1 MKNKALLAYFSVTL
15 LTVSISLAQAPN
27 LGTAS
32 SFALFTANGAFSNT
46 GASTVTGDIGT
57 AVGAFS
63 GFPPGTVSGQT
74 RLPGSSEANQATTDV
89 MNAYNS
95 LNTLTCATTIL
106 AELGGQTLAPGIYCQ
121 PTADATSLNG
131 TLTLSGAGIFIIK
144 LNSALTTATNSTI
157 LLTNGASA
165 CNVFF
170 QVNGAATL
178 GTGSAFRGTIVAT
191 GAIVLGTQAL
201 LEGRGLS
208 TTGAIT
214 LNNNVVT
221 VTNSS
226 LSISVV
232 ASSCAPATNQYS
244 ISGTISSTSASAATV
259 TLTDGTTSTT
269 VVVGAGDTS
278 TPYSLTGLLSGTG
291 SHTVAVS
298 CAGNSA
304 SATYVAPASC
314 TASSASLG
322 GTAYADNNGNGV
334 SDGGDTPISGVTA
347 TLLNGTNTPIAS
359 TATNASGQY
368 SFTGLTPGV
377 PYSVSFT
384 TPAGFSATTPTT
396 SGPVTLAAGENNTGS
411 SAGFQPVSGSGTP
424 LLAVSVT
431 PGATQVATNQYT
443 LTGVVSLTGATA
455 GSLTI
460 TDGAITTTVSV
471 TAGQTSAAFSL
482 TGLPSGSE
490 SHTVSVSGAGYTPAT
505 VTYMAPALVTPA
517 APSLSVQ
524 TYVSASNA
532 VPGDVLTYSIVLTNS
547 GSTTATTTVRDSL
560 SAGGT
565 YILNSA
571 IPPAGTSFTPG
582 QPISMWNVP
591 IIGAGQSLT
600 LIFQAS
606 VDASGIL
613 YNVVTIPGDTAKIC
627 TSIPVKLCLGDEYT
641 LTVPAGR
648 GSYRWYRNGILIPNQ
663 TTNVLVVT
671 QAGSYSLGLDNA
683 NGSCPDFSC
692 CPFIVEEDALPSYQ
706 AVAIGATCV
715 DNNPQN
721 NGQLVLSNFVSGHT
735 YQYSLG
741 AAFNPAASLSGPPKT
756 IPANGVILTTLPNSV
771 ASQSYTVR
779 VYNASGCYVDQ
790 TVMVQPTIC
799 TCPADVCIP
808 FTLTRTKRH

>member
-1 MKNKALLAYFSVTL
+1 MKSKAIFICLAVTL
-15 LTVSISLAQAPN
+15 ISVRIGLAQAPD

-63 GFPPGTVSGQT
+63 GFPPGTVSGQV
-74 RLPGSSEANQATTDV
+74 RLPGSSEANQAATDV

-95 LNTLTCATTIL
+95 LSPLTCGTTIL
-106 AELGGQTLAPGIYCQ
+106 AELGGQILAPGVYCQ
-121 PTADATSLNG
+121 PTANATSLNG
-131 TLTLSGAGIFIIK
+131 TLTLSGAGIYVIK

-165 CNVFF
+165 CTVFF
-170 QVNGAATL
+170 QVNGAVTL
-178 GTGSAFRGTIVAT
+178 GTGSAFRGTILAT

-208 TTGAIT
+208 TAGAIT

-226 LSISVV
+226 LSINVV
-232 ASSCAPATNQYS
+232 ASSCAPATNQYA
-244 ISGTISSTSASAATV
+244 ISGTISSTSTLAATV
-259 TLTDGTTSTT
+259 TLTDGAASTT
-269 VVVGAGDTS
+269 VAIGAGATS
-278 TPYSLTGLLSGTG
+278 TPYSLTGLVSGTG
-291 SHTVAVS
+291 SHTVSVS

-304 SATYVAPASC
+304 SAIYTAPASC
-314 TASSASLG
+314 TTSTASLG
-322 GTAYADNNGNGV
+322 GTVYADNNGNGV
-334 SDGGDTPISGVTA
+334 SDGGDTPLAGVTA
-347 TLLNGTNTPIAS
+347 TLLNGTNVPITA

-384 TPAGFSATTPTT
+384 TPAGYSATTPTT
-396 SGPVTLAAGENNTGS
+396 VGPVTLAAGENNTGS
-411 SAGFQPVSGSGTP
+411 SAGFQPVSGVGTP
-424 LLAVSVT
+424 MLAVSVT
-431 PGATQVATNQYT
+431 PGASQSATNQYT
-443 LTGVVSLTGATA
+443 LTGVISLTAAPA
-455 GSLTI
+455 GSLTV
-460 TDGAITTTVSV
+460 TDGLITTTVSV

-482 TGLPSGSE
+482 TGLAAGSGT
-490 SHTVSVSGAGYTPAT
+490 HTVSVGGAGYTPAII
-505 VTYMAPALVTPA
+505 TYVAPASVVPA

-532 VPGDVLTYSIVLTNS
+532 VPGDILTYSVVLTNS

-565 YILNSA
+565 YLLNSA
-571 IPPAGTSFTPG
+571 IPPAGTTFSPG
-582 QPISMWNVP
+582 QPISMWYIP
-591 IIGAGQSLT
+591 IINAGQSLT
-600 LIFQAS
+600 LTFQAS
-606 VDASGIL
+606 VEASGIL

-627 TSIPVKLCLGDEYT
+627 TSIPVKLCIGDEYT

-648 GSYRWYRNGILIPNQ
+648 GNYRWYRNGVLIPGQ
-663 TTNVLVVT
+663 TTNVLVVS

-692 CPFIVEEDALPSYQ
+692 CPFIVEEDVLPAYQ
-706 AVAIGATCV
+706 AVASGATCIGS
-715 DNNPQN
+715 NPQN
-721 NGQLVLSNFVSGHT
+721 NGQLVLSNFNPGHT

-741 AAFNPAASLSGPPKT
+741 TVFNAAASLSGSPKT
-756 IPANGVILTTLPNSV
+756 IPVNGVLSTTLPNSA

-779 VYNASGCYVDQ
+779 VYNSSGCYVDQ
-790 TVMVQPTIC
+790 TVTIPPTAC
-799 TCPADVCIP
+799 SCPADVCVP
-808 FTLTRTKRH
+808 FTLTRTKRR

>member
-15 LTVSISLAQAPN
+15 LSVSISLAQAPN

-57 AVGAFS
+57 ALGAFS

-74 RLPGSSEANQATTDV
+74 RLPGSSEANQAATDV

-95 LNTLTCATTIL
+95 LGPLTCATTIL
-106 AELGGQTLAPGIYCQ
+106 AELGGQTLAPGVYCQ

-131 TLTLSGAGIFIIK
+131 TLTLSGAGVYVIK

-178 GTGSAFRGTIVAT
+178 GTGSVFKGTILAT
-191 GAIVLGTQAL
+191 GAIALGTQAS

-208 TTGAIT
+208 TAGAIS
-214 LNNNVVT
+214 LNTNVVT

-226 LSISVV
+226 LSINVA
-232 ASSCAPATNQYS
+232 ASSCVPATNQYS
-244 ISGTISSTSASAATV
+244 ISGIISSTSSSAATV
-259 TLTDGTTSTT
+259 TLTDGTVSAT
-269 VVVGAGDTS
+269 VAVGAGDTS
-278 TPYSLTGLLSGTG
+278 TPYSLTGLVSGTG
-291 SHTVAVS
+291 SHTVVVS
-298 CAGNSA
+298 CAGSSGN
-304 SATYVAPASC
+304 ATYVAPASC
-314 TASSASLG
+314 TTSSASLG
-322 GTAYADNNGNGV
+322 GTVYADNNGNGV
-334 SDGGDTPISGVTA
+334 SDGGDTPIASVTA
-347 TLLNGTNTPIAS
+347 TLLNGANTPIAS
-359 TATNASGQY
+359 TATNASGLY
-368 SFTGLTPGV
+368 SFTGLTPGI

-396 SGPVTLAAGENNTGS
+396 SGPVTLAAGENNTGL
-411 SAGFQPVSGSGTP
+411 SAGFKPASGSGSP
-424 LLAVSVT
+424 MLAVSVT
-431 PGATQVATNQYT
+431 PGATQAATNQYT
-443 LTGVVSLTGATA
+443 LTGVISLTGATA
-455 GSLTI
+455 GSLTV
-460 TDGAITTTVSV
+460 TDGATTTTVSV
-471 TAGQTSAAFSL
+471 TAGQTSATFSL
-482 TGLPSGSE
+482 TGLPSGSG

-505 VTYMAPALVTPA
+505 ITYMAPVSVT
-517 APSLSVQ
+517 PSLSVQ
-524 TYVSASNA
+524 TFVSASNA
-532 VPGDVLTYSIVLTNS
+532 VPGDVLTYSVVLTNS

-565 YILNSA
+565 YIPNSA

-582 QPISMWNVP
+582 QPISTWNVP

-600 LIFQAS
+600 LTFQAS

-663 TTNVLVVT
+663 TTNELVVS
-671 QAGSYSLGLDNA
+671 QAGSYSLGLENA

-706 AVAIGATCV
+706 AVASGATCV

-721 NGQLVLSNFVSGHT
+721 NGQLVLSNFVPGHT

-741 AAFNPAASLSGPPKT
+741 TAFNITASLSGLPKT
-756 IPANGVILTTLPNSV
+756 IPVNGVISTTLPNSAV
-771 ASQSYTVR
+771 SQSYTVR

-790 TVMVQPTIC
+790 TVTIPPTLC
-799 TCPADVCIP
+799 TCPADVCVP

>member
-15 LTVSISLAQAPN
+15 LSVSISLAQAPN

-32 SFALFTANGAFSNT
+32 SFALFTANGAFSST

-57 AVGAFS
+57 AVGDLS
-63 GFPPGTVSGQT
+63 GFPPGTVNGQT
-74 RLPGSSEANQATTDV
+74 RLPGSSEANLAATDV

-95 LNTLTCATTIL
+95 LSSLTCATTIL
-106 AELGGQTLAPGIYCQ
+106 PELGGQTLAPGIYCQ
-121 PTADATSLNG
+121 PTANATSLNG
-131 TLTLSGAGIFIIK
+131 TLTLSGAGIYIIK

-165 CNVFF
+165 CTVFF
-170 QVNGAATL
+170 QVNGAVAL
-178 GTGSAFRGTIVAT
+178 GTGSAFKGTILAT
-191 GAIVLGTQAL
+191 GAIFLSTQAS

-208 TTGAIT
+208 IAGAIA
-214 LNNNVVT
+214 LSNNVVT

-226 LSISVV
+226 LSINVV

-244 ISGTISSTSASAATV
+244 ISGTISSTSGSAATV
-259 TLTDGTTSTT
+259 TLTDGTVSTT
-269 VVVGAGDTS
+269 VAVGTGETS
-278 TPYSLTGLLSGTG
+278 TPYNLTGLMSGTG

-304 SATYVAPASC
+304 SATYMAPASC

-334 SDGGDTPISGVTA
+334 SDGGDTPIAGVTA
-347 TLLNGTNTPIAS
+347 TLLNGTNTPITS
-359 TATNASGQY
+359 IATSVSGQY

-384 TPAGFSATTPTT
+384 TPAGYSATTPTT
-396 SGPVTLAAGENNTGS
+396 SGPVTLSAGENNTGS

-424 LLAVSVT
+424 MLAVSVT
-431 PGATQVATNQYT
+431 PGATQSATNQYT
-443 LTGVVSLTGATA
+443 LTGVISMTGATA

-460 TDGAITTTVSV
+460 TDGATTTTVSV
-471 TAGQTSAAFSL
+471 TAGQTSVAFSL
-482 TGLPSGSE
+482 TGLPSGSG
-490 SHTVSVSGAGYTPAT
+490 SHTVSVSGAGYTPAI
-505 VTYMAPALVTPA
+505 VTYVAPGYIVPT

-524 TYVSASNA
+524 TYVNASNA

-565 YILNSA
+565 YIPNSA
-571 IPPAGTSFTPG
+571 IPPAGTSFNPG

-591 IIGAGQSLT
+591 VIGAGQSLT
-600 LIFQAS
+600 LTFQAS
-606 VDASGIL
+606 VDVSGIL

-627 TSIPVKLCLGDEYT
+627 TSIPVKLCVGDEYT

-648 GSYRWYRNGILIPNQ
+648 GNYRWYRNGILIPNQ

-692 CPFIVEEDALPSYQ
+692 CPFIVEEDSLPSYQ
-706 AVAIGATCV
+706 AVAVGTTCV

-721 NGQLVLSNFVSGHT
+721 NGQLILSHFGPGHT

-741 AAFNPAASLSGPPKT
+741 AAFNITASLSGSPKT
-756 IPANGVILTTLPNSV
+756 IPVNGVISTTLPNSAV
-771 ASQSYTVR
+771 SQSYTVR
-779 VYNASGCYVDQ
+779 VYNSSGCFVDQ
-790 TVMVQPTIC
+790 TVILLPTIC
-799 TCPADVCIP
+799 TCPADICVP

>member
-15 LTVSISLAQAPN
+15 LSVSISLAQAPN

-74 RLPGSSEANQATTDV
+74 RLPGSNEANQAATDV
-89 MNAYNS
+89 INAYNS
-95 LNTLTCATTIL
+95 LSPLTCATTLL

-131 TLTLSGAGIFIIK
+131 TLTLSGAGTYVIK

-165 CNVFF
+165 CDVFF

-178 GTGSAFRGTIVAT
+178 GTGSNFKGTILAT
-191 GAIVLGTQAL
+191 GAIVLGTQAS

-208 TTGAIT
+208 TAGAIT

-221 VTNSS
+221 VTHSS

-232 ASSCAPATNQYS
+232 VGSCAPATNQYS
-244 ISGTISSTSASAATV
+244 ISGIISSTSASAATL
-259 TLTDGTTSTT
+259 TLTDGTASTT
-269 VVVGAGDTS
+269 VAVGAGDTS
-278 TPYSLTGLLSGTG
+278 TPYSLTGLVSGTG

-304 SATYVAPASC
+304 SSIYTAPASC
-314 TASSASLG
+314 TTATASLG
-322 GTAYADNNGNGV
+322 GTVYADNNGNGV
-334 SDGGDTPISGVTA
+334 SDGGDTPIAGVTA
-347 TLLNGTNTPIAS
+347 TLLNGTNTPIAT
-359 TATNASGQY
+359 TATDASGQY

-384 TPAGFSATTPTT
+384 TPSGFSATTPTI
-396 SGPVTLAAGENNTGS
+396 SGPVTLAAGENNTAS
-411 SAGFQPVSGSGTP
+411 SAGFQPVFGSP
-424 LLAVSVT
+424 MLAVSVT
-431 PGATQVATNQYT
+431 PGATQAATNQYT
-443 LTGVVSLTGATA
+443 LTGVISLTGATA
-455 GSLTI
+455 GSLTV

-471 TAGQTSAAFSL
+471 TAGQTSVAFSL
-482 TGLPSGSE
+482 TGLAAGSG
-490 SHTVSVSGAGYTPAT
+490 SHTVSVSGPGFTPAT
-505 VTYMAPALVTPA
+505 VAYVAPASVVPS

-524 TYVSASNA
+524 TYVNSSNA
-532 VPGDVLTYSIVLTNS
+532 VPGDVLTYSVVLTNS

-565 YILNSA
+565 YVLNSA
-571 IPPAGTSFTPG
+571 TPPAGTLFTPG

-591 IIGAGQSLT
+591 VIGAGQSLT
-600 LIFQAS
+600 LTFQAS

-613 YNVVTIPGDTAKIC
+613 YNVVTIPGDTAKVC

-641 LTVPAGR
+641 LTVPVGR

-663 TTNVLVVT
+663 TTNELVVS
-671 QAGSYSLGLDNA
+671 QAGSYSLGLENA

-692 CPFIVEEDALPSYQ
+692 CPFIVEEDALPDYR
-706 AVAIGATCV
+706 AVASGATCV

-721 NGQLVLSNFVSGHT
+721 NGQLVLSNFGPGHT

-741 AAFNPAASLSGPPKT
+741 AAFNITASLSGLPKT
-756 IPANGVILTTLPNSV
+756 IPVNGIISTTLPNSA

-779 VYNASGCYVDQ
+779 VYNSSGCYVDQ
-790 TVMVQPTIC
+790 TVTIPPTIC
-799 TCPADVCIP
+799 TCPADVCVP

>member
-15 LTVSISLAQAPN
+15 LSVSTSLAQAPN

-57 AVGAFS
+57 ALGAFS

-74 RLPGSSEANQATTDV
+74 RLPGSSEANQAATDV

-95 LNTLTCATTIL
+95 LSPLTCATTIL
-106 AELGGQTLAPGIYCQ
+106 AELGGQTLAPGVYCQ

-131 TLTLSGAGIFIIK
+131 TLTLSGAGVYVIK

-157 LLTNGASA
+157 LLTNGALA

-178 GTGSAFRGTIVAT
+178 GTGSVFKGTILAT
-191 GAIVLGTQAL
+191 GAIALGTQAS

-208 TTGAIT
+208 TAGAIS
-214 LNNNVVT
+214 LNTNVVT

-226 LSISVV
+226 LSINVV

-244 ISGTISSTSASAATV
+244 ISGIISSTSSSAATV
-259 TLTDGTTSTT
+259 TLTDGTVSTT
-269 VVVGAGDTS
+269 VAVGAGDTS
-278 TPYSLTGLLSGTG
+278 TPYSLTGLVSGTG
-291 SHTVAVS
+291 SHTIVVS
-298 CAGNSA
+298 CAGNSGN
-304 SATYVAPASC
+304 ATYVAPASC
-314 TASSASLG
+314 TTSSASLG
-322 GTAYADNNGNGV
+322 GTVYADNNGNGV
-334 SDGGDTPISGVTA
+334 SDGGDTPIAGVTA
-347 TLLNGTNTPIAS
+347 TLLNGANTPIAS
-359 TATNASGQY
+359 TATNASGLY
-368 SFTGLTPGV
+368 SFTGLTPGL

-396 SGPVTLAAGENNTGS
+396 SGPVTLAAGENNTGL
-411 SAGFQPVSGSGTP
+411 SAGFQPVSGSGSP
-424 LLAVSVT
+424 MLAVSVT
-431 PGATQVATNQYT
+431 PSATQAATNQYT
-443 LTGVVSLTGATA
+443 LTGVISLTGATA
-455 GSLTI
+455 GSLTV
-460 TDGAITTTVSV
+460 TDGATTTTVSV
-471 TAGQTSAAFSL
+471 TAGQTSATFSL
-482 TGLPSGSE
+482 TGLPSGSGA
-490 SHTVSVSGAGYTPAT
+490 HTVSVSGAGYTPAT
-505 VTYMAPALVTPA
+505 ITYMAPVSVT
-517 APSLSVQ
+517 PSLSVQ
-524 TYVSASNA
+524 TFVSASNA
-532 VPGDVLTYSIVLTNS
+532 VPGDVLTYSVVLTNS

-565 YILNSA
+565 YIPNSA

-582 QPISMWNVP
+582 QPISTWNVP

-600 LIFQAS
+600 LTFQAS

-663 TTNVLVVT
+663 TTNELVVS
-671 QAGSYSLGLDNA
+671 QAGSYSLGLENA

-692 CPFIVEEDALPSYQ
+692 CPFIVEEDALPFYQ
-706 AVAIGATCV
+706 AVASGATCV

-721 NGQLVLSNFVSGHT
+721 NGQLVLSNFVPGHT

-741 AAFNPAASLSGPPKT
+741 TAFNITASLSGLPKT
-756 IPANGVILTTLPNSV
+756 IPVNGVISTTLPNSAV
-771 ASQSYTVR
+771 SQSYTVR

-790 TVMVQPTIC
+790 TVTILPTLC
-799 TCPADVCIP
+799 TCPADVCVP

>member
-1 MKNKALLAYFSVTL
+1 MKNKAILAYFSVTL
-15 LTVSISLAQAPN
+15 ISVSISLAQAPN
-27 LGTAS
+27 LGTAA
-32 SFALFTANGAFSNT
+32 SFALFTANGALTNS

-63 GFPPGTVSGQT
+63 GFPPGTVNGQT
-74 RLPGSSEANQATTDV
+74 RLPGSAEANQAATDV
-89 MNAYNS
+89 TNAYNS
-95 LNTLTCATTIL
+95 LSPLTCATTIL
-106 AELGGQTLAPGIYCQ
+106 AELGGQTLTPGVYCQ

-131 TLTLSGAGIFIIK
+131 TLTLSGAGTFIIK

-165 CNVFF
+165 CDVFF

-178 GTGSAFRGTIVAT
+178 GTGSTFRGTILAT

-208 TTGAIT
+208 TAGAIT

-221 VTNSS
+221 VTNSV
-226 LSISVV
+226 LSINVV
-232 ASSCAPATNQYS
+232 AGSCTPATNQYA

-259 TLTDGTTSTT
+259 TLTDGSTSTT
-269 VVVGAGDTS
+269 VAVAAGETS
-278 TPYSLTGLLSGTG
+278 TPYNLTGLMSGTG

-304 SATYVAPASC
+304 SAIYIAPVSC
-314 TASSASLG
+314 TTSSASLG
-322 GTAYADNNGNGV
+322 GTVYADNNGNGV
-334 SDGGDTPISGVTA
+334 SDGGDTPLLGVTA
-347 TLLNGTNTPIAS
+347 TLLNGTNTPITS
-359 TATNASGQY
+359 MVTNASGQY

-384 TPAGFSATTPTT
+384 TPPSYSATTPTT
-396 SGPVTLAAGENNTGS
+396 VGPVTLASGENNTGL
-411 SAGFQPVSGSGTP
+411 SAGFQPVSGPGTP
-424 LLAVSVT
+424 MLAVSVT
-431 PGATQVATNQYT
+431 PGASQSATNQYT
-443 LTGVVSLTGATA
+443 LTGVISLTAAPA

-460 TDGAITTTVSV
+460 TDGTIMTTVPV
-471 TAGQTSAAFSL
+471 TAGQTSVPFSL
-482 TGLPSGSE
+482 TGLAAGSG
-490 SHTVSVSGAGYTPAT
+490 SHTVSVSGTGYTPAT
-505 VTYMAPALVTPA
+505 VTYMAPASVVPA

-532 VPGDVLTYSIVLTNS
+532 VPGDVLTYRVVLTNS
-547 GSTTATTTVRDSL
+547 GSTTATATIRDSL

-565 YILNSA
+565 YVPNSA

-582 QPISMWNVP
+582 QPISMWYVP
-591 IIGAGQSLT
+591 IIDAGQSLT
-600 LIFQAS
+600 LTFQAS
-606 VDASGIL
+606 VDVSGIL
-613 YNVVTIPGDTAKIC
+613 YNVATIPGDTAKIC
-627 TSIPVKLCLGDEYT
+627 TSIPVKLCIGDEYT

-648 GSYRWYRNGILIPNQ
+648 GTYRWYRNGLLIPNQ
-663 TTNVLVVT
+663 TTNVLVVS

-706 AVAIGATCV
+706 AVAFGATCTES
-715 DNNPQN
+715 NAQN
-721 NGQLVLSNFVSGHT
+721 NGRLVLSNFSPGHT

-741 AAFNPAASLSGPPKT
+741 TAFNATASLSGSPRT
-756 IPANGVILTTLPNSV
+756 IPANGVVSTTLPNSA

-779 VYNASGCYVDQ
+779 VYNSSGCYVDM
-790 TVMVQPTIC
+790 TVTIPPTVC
-799 TCPADVCIP
+799 TCPADVCVP
-808 FTLTRTKRH
+808 FTLTRTKRR